1 MLTHKEWRVITE
13 VCLILSD
20 NTINYNLALWH
31 VYRGAKTNTREEVCF
46 SHKNSAMIHVLEPG
60 LKWPQ
65 KNGCL
70 HESRRGKNKVYPLHI
85 CLKRRAGWPAVDG
98 LCIFLARS
106 TVINLRICE
115 VREAGLDHSSK
126 CTQRE
131 VRALFQYD
139 TSTVFLC
146 RICVAKRI
154 DLHSNLRVWR
164 SDLLRFHNS
173 FEIIFIHDYRQTSG
187 DWWTG

>member
-1 MLTHKEWRVITE
+1 M
-13 VCLILSD
+13 
-20 NTINYNLALWH
+20 
-31 VYRGAKTNTREEVCF
+31 
-46 SHKNSAMIHVLEPG
+46 
-60 LKWPQ
+60 
-65 KNGCL
+65 
-70 HESRRGKNKVYPLHI
+70 
-85 CLKRRAGWPAVDG
+85 DG
-98 LCIFLARS
+98 LCIFLARR

-154 DLHSNLRVWR
+154 DLHSNLRV
-164 SDLLRFHNS
+164 
-173 FEIIFIHDYRQTSG
+173 
-187 DWWTG
+187 